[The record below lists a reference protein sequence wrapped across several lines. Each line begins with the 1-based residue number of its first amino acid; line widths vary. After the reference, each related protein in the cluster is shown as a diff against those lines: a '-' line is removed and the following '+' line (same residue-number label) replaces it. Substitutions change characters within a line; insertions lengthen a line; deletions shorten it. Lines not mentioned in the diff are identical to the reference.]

1 MLAGDTV
8 LHGGRLHKRNIL
20 ITGAG
25 SGIGAG
31 LAVHLAEAGHRVV
44 VTDLD
49 GAAATLVAHGIEAAG
64 GRSYAAALDVSD
76 AVAVAALFADPITGG
91 VDVVINN
98 AGLQHVSRLEDFDPA
113 RWQLLV
119 NVMLVGAAN
128 MMRAALPG
136 MRARGHGR
144 IVNIGSIHSLVASPY
159 KSAYIAAKHGL
170 IGLSKTVALENAD
183 VDVTVN
189 TVCPAYVRTPL
200 VDQQIA
206 RQAQEHGLPE
216 ERVINEIML
225 KPMPKKAFITIA
237 EVAAA
242 VDYFLSDAAR
252 NVTAQALALDG
263 GWIAQ

>member
-1 MLAGDTV
+1 
-8 LHGGRLHKRNIL
+8 LHTRNIL

-31 LAVHLAEAGHRVV
+31 LAVHLSEAGHRVV

-49 GAAATLVAHGIEAAG
+49 GVAAASVAHGIEAAG
-64 GRSYAAALDVSD
+64 GRSHAAALDVADSH
-76 AVAVAALFADPITGG
+76 AVAALFADPITGP
-91 VDVVINN
+91 VDVLVNN

-136 MRARGHGR
+136 MRARGFGR

-159 KSAYIAAKHGL
+159 KSGYVAAKHGL
-170 IGLSKTVALENAD
+170 IGLSKTVALENGD

-189 TVCPAYVRTPL
+189 TICPAYVRTPL

-206 RQAQEHGLPE
+206 RQAAEHGLPE
-216 ERVINEIML
+216 DRVIREIML
-225 KPMPKKAFITIA
+225 KPMPKAAFITIG
-237 EVAAA
+237 ELAAA
-242 VDYFLSDAAR
+242 VDYFLSDAAK
-252 NVTAQALALDG
+252 NVTAQALAIDG
-263 GWIAQ
+263 GWTAA

>member
-1 MLAGDTV
+1 M
-8 LHGGRLHKRNIL
+8 HKRNVL

-31 LAVHLAEAGHRVV
+31 LATHLAEAGHRVV

-49 GAAATLVAHGIEAAG
+49 GRAAASVAHGIEAAG
-64 GRSYAAALDVSD
+64 GRSHAAALDVAD
-76 AVAVAALFADPITGG
+76 AAAVAALFTDPVTGP

-98 AGLQHVSRLEDFDPA
+98 AGLQQVARLEEFDPA

-128 MMRAALPG
+128 TMRAALPG
-136 MRARGHGR
+136 MRARGFGR
-144 IVNIGSIHSLVASPY
+144 IVNIGSIHSLVASPF

-170 IGLSKTVALENAD
+170 VGLSKTVALENGD

-189 TVCPAYVRTPL
+189 TICPAYVRTPL
-200 VDQQIA
+200 VDAQIA
-206 RQAQEHGLPE
+206 RQAAEHQLPE
-216 ERVINEIML
+216 HHVINEIML
-225 KPMPKKAFITIA
+225 KPMPKRAFIAIG
-237 EVAAA
+237 EIAAA

-252 NVTAQALALDG
+252 NVTAQTLALDG
-263 GWIAQ
+263 GWTAQ

>member
-1 MLAGDTV
+1 M
-8 LHGGRLHKRNIL
+8 HKRNIL

-31 LAVHLAEAGHRVV
+31 LAVHLSEAGHRIV

-49 GAAATLVAHGIEAAG
+49 GAAAAAVAHGIQAAG
-64 GRSYAAALDVSD
+64 GRSHAAALDVSD
-76 AVAVAALFADPITGG
+76 AAAVAALFADPITGT

-98 AGLQHVSRLEDFDPA
+98 AGLQHVSRLEDFDPV

-170 IGLSKTVALENAD
+170 IGLSKTIALENGD
-183 VDVTVN
+183 VDITVN
-189 TVCPAYVRTPL
+189 TICPAYVRTPL

-206 RQAQEHGLPE
+206 RQAREHGLPE
-216 ERVINEIML
+216 EHVINEIML

-237 EVAAA
+237 EIAAA
-242 VDYFLSDAAR
+242 LDYFLSDAAR

-263 GWIAQ
+263 GWTAA

>member
-1 MLAGDTV
+1 M
-8 LHGGRLHKRNIL
+8 HKRNIL

-31 LAVHLAEAGHRVV
+31 LAVHLAEAGHRIV

-64 GRSYAAALDVSD
+64 GHSHAAALDVAD
-76 AVAVAALFADPITGG
+76 AGAVAALFADPVTGP
-91 VDVVINN
+91 VDTVINN
-98 AGLQHVSRLEDFDPA
+98 AGLQHVSRLEDFDAA
-113 RWQLLV
+113 RWHLLI

-170 IGLSKTVALENAD
+170 IGLSKTVALENSD
-183 VDVTVN
+183 VDITVN
-189 TVCPAYVRTPL
+189 TICPAYVRTPL

-206 RQAQEHGLPE
+206 RQAREHSLPE

-225 KPMPKKAFITIA
+225 RPMPKKAFITIA
-237 EVAAA
+237 EIAAA

-263 GWIAQ
+263 GWTAQ

>member
-1 MLAGDTV
+1 
-8 LHGGRLHKRNIL
+8 LHKRNIL

-31 LAVHLAEAGHRVV
+31 LAVHLAEAGHRIV

-49 GAAATLVAHGIEAAG
+49 GVAAARVAHGIEAAG
-64 GRSYAAALDVSD
+64 GRSHAAALDVSN
-76 AVAVAALFADPITGG
+76 AGAAAALFADPITGPIE
-91 VDVVINN
+91 VVVNN
-98 AGLQHVSRLEDFDPA
+98 AGLQHVNRLEDFDPA

-170 IGLSKTVALENAD
+170 IGLSKTVALENGD
-183 VDVTVN
+183 LDITVN
-189 TVCPAYVRTPL
+189 TICPAYVRTPL

-206 RQAQEHGLPE
+206 RQAAEYDLPE

-225 KPMPKKAFITIA
+225 RPMPKRSFITIA
-237 EVAAA
+237 EIAAA
-242 VDYFLSDAAR
+242 AEYFLSDAAK
-252 NVTAQALALDG
+252 NVTAQALAIDG
-263 GWIAQ
+263 GWTAA

>member
-1 MLAGDTV
+1 M
-8 LHGGRLHKRNIL
+8 HKRNIL

-31 LAVHLAEAGHRVV
+31 LAVHLAESGHRIV

-49 GAAATLVAHGIEAAG
+49 RAAAGAVAHGIEAAG
-64 GRSYAAALDVSD
+64 GRSHWAALDVSH
-76 AVAVAALFADPITGG
+76 AAAVAALFADPITGP

-170 IGLSKTVALENAD
+170 IGLSKTVALENGD
-183 VDVTVN
+183 VDITVN
-189 TVCPAYVRTPL
+189 TICPAYVRTPL
-200 VDQQIA
+200 VEQQIA
-206 RQAQEHGLPE
+206 RQAKEHGLPE

-225 KPMPKKAFITIA
+225 KPMPKKAFITIG
-237 EVAAA
+237 EIAAA
-242 VDYFLSDAAR
+242 VDYFLSDAAK

>member
-1 MLAGDTV
+1 
-8 LHGGRLHKRNIL
+8 LHKRNIL

-31 LAVHLAEAGHRVV
+31 LAVHLAEAGHRIV

-49 GAAATLVAHGIEAAG
+49 GAAAALVARGIEAAG
-64 GRSYAAALDVSD
+64 GRSHAVALDVSNAD
-76 AVAVAALFADPITGG
+76 AVSALFAEPNSGPI
-91 VDVVINN
+91 DVVVNN

-128 MMRAALPG
+128 MIRAALPG

-170 IGLSKTVALENAD
+170 IGLAKTVALENGD
-183 VDVTVN
+183 VDITVN
-189 TVCPAYVRTPL
+189 TICPAYVRTPL

-206 RQAQEHGLPE
+206 RQAAEHDLPE

-225 KPMPKKAFITIA
+225 RPMPKKSFITIA
-237 EVAAA
+237 EIAAA
-242 VDYFLSDAAR
+242 VEYFLSDAAK
-252 NVTAQALALDG
+252 NVTAQALAIDG
-263 GWIAQ
+263 GWTAQ